1 MSCTRMWTQPTRAR
15 PQTAH
20 TQGSAEPHHTMHPI
34 KTYIVED
41 SQVIRDN
48 LIATLE
54 DLVPIEVVGTAEDES
69 TAVHWLTQSQS
80 AVDLVIVD
88 IFLKKGS
95 GLGVLRAIERRD
107 DLRKVVVLSN
117 YATPDVRRRCLELKA
132 DRVFDKSTEIDG
144 LIAYCEALANDD
156 TTFLAA
162 KSP

>member
-1 MSCTRMWTQPTRAR
+1 
-15 PQTAH
+15 
-20 TQGSAEPHHTMHPI
+20 MHPI

>member
-1 MSCTRMWTQPTRAR
+1 
-15 PQTAH
+15 
-20 TQGSAEPHHTMHPI
+20 MHPI

-41 SQVIRDN
+41 SLVIRDN

-54 DLVPIEVVGTAEDES
+54 DLVPIEVVGTAEDET

-80 AVDLVIVD
+80 VVDLVILD

-95 GLGVLRAIERRD
+95 GLGVLRAIERRN

-117 YATPDVRRRCLELKA
+117 YATPDVRRRCLELRA

-156 TTFLAA
+156 TTPQPTKL
-162 KSP
+162 P

>member
-1 MSCTRMWTQPTRAR
+1 
-15 PQTAH
+15 
-20 TQGSAEPHHTMHPI
+20 MHPI

-54 DLVPIEVVGTAEDES
+54 DLVPIEVVGTAEDEF

-95 GLGVLRAIERRD
+95 GLGVLRAIEQRN

-117 YATPDVRRRCLELKA
+117 YATPDVRRRCLELRA

-156 TTFLAA
+156 TTPAA
-162 KSP
+162 ANLP

>member
-1 MSCTRMWTQPTRAR
+1 
-15 PQTAH
+15 
-20 TQGSAEPHHTMHPI
+20 MHPI

-54 DLVPIEVVGTAEDES
+54 DLVPIEVVGTAEDET
-69 TAVHWLTQSQS
+69 TAVYWLTLPQS

-95 GLGVLRAIERRD
+95 GLGVLRAIERRT

-117 YATPDVRRRCLELKA
+117 YATPDIRRKCLELKA
-132 DRVFDKSTEIDG
+132 DRVFDKSTEIDA
-144 LIAYCEALANDD
+144 LIAYCEALATDGPPSH
-156 TTFLAA
+156 AA
-162 KSP
+162 ATL

>member
-1 MSCTRMWTQPTRAR
+1 
-15 PQTAH
+15 
-20 TQGSAEPHHTMHPI
+20 MHPI

-54 DLVPIEVVGTAEDES
+54 DLVPIEVVGTAEDEP

-95 GLGVLRAIERRD
+95 GLGVLRAIERRN

-117 YATPDVRRRCLELKA
+117 YATPDVRRRCLELRA

-156 TTFLAA
+156 TTPLAD
-162 KSP
+162 KLP